1 MGFFDSLSSGNSKGQ
16 TMKPSPVEEFFGP
29 AVHAI
34 VCRGSNL
41 YVHEKVVVIDKTGG
55 GLWNLGDNN
64 VKIIPFKSIIAV
76 QAKLEGSFIICYI
89 EFETANSPLSTGSD
103 SAERRSENSVIL
115 SGAQERYDQAREALK
130 YIFARIV

>member
-1 MGFFDSLSSGNSKGQ
+1 MGFFDSLASGSTKGQ
-16 TMKPSPVEEFFGP
+16 SMKPSPVEEFFGP

-34 VCRGSNL
+34 DCRGSNL

-64 VKIIPFKSIIAV
+64 VKIIPFKSIN
-76 QAKLEGSFIICYI
+76 GYI
-89 EFETANSPLSTGSD
+89 EFETANSPLSVGSD

-115 SGAQERYDQAREALK
+115 SGTQERYEQAREALK